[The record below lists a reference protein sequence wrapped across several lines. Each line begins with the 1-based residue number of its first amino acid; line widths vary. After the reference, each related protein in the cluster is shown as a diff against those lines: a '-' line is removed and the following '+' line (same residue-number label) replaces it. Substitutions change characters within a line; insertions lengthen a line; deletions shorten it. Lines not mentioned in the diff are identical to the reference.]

1 MRPLLF
7 FPFLFLSACVFT
19 GCTHDTAETADPW
32 TLVPVRSAMVIDLHK
47 GMQGILD
54 CVQHGFF
61 EIPSAFPAGKG
72 SIDLLK
78 QIFPE
83 GEVDDTFPMPREML
97 LCVAASGADRYDVA
111 LIFEPGPMSEKELG
125 RLLGPVDWTESS
137 YSGSRFLKI
146 ESDSAHWFL
155 TAIEGNWF
163 LTSSRLLL
171 EETIRKGGQ
180 EEEAGQSEGLI
191 KLIGSADEGTDMT
204 LFLQVEEM
212 RSLWRHWFERS
223 QLSSW
228 NGIDGWMAF
237 DLVLG
242 KDRFYFSGIVNRTEQ
257 QMPKPLQKTINHE
270 FEKQDFIP
278 ASAALW
284 STKRLNTADLQQ
296 PIGPLSE
303 LSSWFDERRSCGA
316 FFLPDDKNGQ
326 YLSPVFFLGVLETD
340 PRSILSDFQTDVAS
354 TELFRAIEII
364 HLNRNCSLDALF
376 TYQRFSTDCD
386 HFCII
391 DGRMYLSASPD
402 RLKQTINELQTGEH
416 LEGQFGPSPEEFYPS
431 GDANRHM
438 GFQNPGLAHVL
449 MHFVNGKGM
458 PSLANGEKAM
468 GPIRSGGISLL
479 QRGEWTY
486 IKGSLNSG
494 SPKNKPVRNT
504 WTASLESEVIAG
516 PFDLASHR
524 GGPRAFL
531 VQDSNYVLYLLD
543 TKGGIDWRVQLD
555 GIMLGT
561 PYAID
566 RYKNGKLQ
574 YVLNTAGSLYGF
586 DRLGNALDGFPVDL
600 DPGATAGLSVFDYD
614 EVRKYRILV
623 PCGPQVFNFDEE
635 GNAVSG
641 WAFEPMATAIVRSPI
656 LLQSGGKDF
665 LCFQSED
672 GMRLTSRA
680 GKRRWKEDLE
690 LALSPENTWWAQDRG
705 NPKLD
710 GFTGLNARGKLVH
723 IFTDGNIDSSMVT
736 ADWFRLFEGNGIRYE
751 DGILEFQTP
760 NTTRE
765 IRKEAKWERIRP
777 LKLEGQFLILAL
789 DDENN
794 KLHLFNIDGREVDG
808 FPVYG
813 DGDWAAGDFFSSG
826 RLNIVVAGSGG
837 SLIHYE
843 ASLSAD

>member
-1 MRPLLF
+1 MRPLFVIRVL
-7 FPFLFLSACVFT
+7 LISVCLFT
-19 GCTHDTAETADPW
+19 GCSDDTAESADPW
-32 TLVPVRSAMVIDLHK
+32 TLVPVRSAMVIDLHE

-61 EIPSAFPAGKG
+61 DIPSAFPSGKAAVE
-72 SIDLLK
+72 LLK
-78 QIFPE
+78 EIFPKA
-83 GEVDDTFPMPREML
+83 EVDDAFPMPKDML
-97 LCVAASGADRYDVA
+97 LCIAASGADRYDAA
-111 LIFEPGPMSEKELG
+111 LIFDPGPLSEKEIAE
-125 RLLGPVDWTESS
+125 LLAGVDWTEST

-146 ESDSAHWFL
+146 ESDSAQWFL
-155 TAIEGNWF
+155 TAIGGNWL
-163 LTSSRLLL
+163 LTGSRLLL
-171 EETIRKGGQ
+171 EETIRKGVQ
-180 EEEAGQSEGLI
+180 EEGSGMSEGMT
-191 KLIGSADEGTDMT
+191 KLISSADEGTDMT
-204 LFLQVEEM
+204 IFLQVEEM
-212 RSLWRHWFERS
+212 RSLWGHWFERS
-223 QLSSW
+223 QLPEW
-228 NGIDGWMAF
+228 NGIDGWMAL

-242 KDRFYFSGIVNRTEQ
+242 KDRFYFSGIINRAAQ
-257 QMPKPLQKTINHE
+257 QMPEPMQQTINHE

-284 STKRLNTADLQQ
+284 STKRLKTDGLQQ
-296 PIGPLSE
+296 PTGPLSE
-303 LSSWFDERRSCGA
+303 LSNWFDERRSCGT
-316 FFLPDDKNGQ
+316 FFLPDEKNGH
-326 YLSPVFFLGVLETD
+326 YLFPVFFMGTLETD
-340 PRSILSDFQTDVAS
+340 PRTILSDFQTDVAS
-354 TELFRAIEII
+354 TELFRAIEIV
-364 HLNRNCSLDALF
+364 HLDRPCSLDHLF
-376 TYQRFSTDCD
+376 PYQRFSTACD

-391 DGRMYLSASPD
+391 DGRIYLSASSD
-402 RLKQTINELQTGEH
+402 GLKQTINELQTGEH
-416 LEGQFGPSPEEFYPS
+416 LEGQFGSSPERFYPS

-458 PSLANGEKAM
+458 PSLPNSEKAL
-468 GPIRSGGISLL
+468 GLIRSGGISLL

-494 SPKNKPVRNT
+494 SLKNKPVRNT
-504 WTASLESEVIAG
+504 WTASLESPVIAG
-516 PFDLASHR
+516 PFDLPSHR

-531 VQDSNYVLYLLD
+531 VQDTNYVLYLLN
-543 TKGGIDWRVQLD
+543 TKGAIDWRVQLD
-555 GIMLGT
+555 GKILGQ

-566 RYKNGKLQ
+566 RYKNDKLQ

-586 DRLGNALDGFPVDL
+586 DRIGSALEGFPIDL
-600 DPGATAGLSVFDYD
+600 DPGATAGLTVFDYD
-614 EVRKYRILV
+614 KVRKYRILV
-623 PCGPQVFNFDEE
+623 PCGPQVLNYDEE
-635 GNAVSG
+635 GQAVSG
-641 WAFEPMATAIVRSPI
+641 WTFAPMEAPVIRSPI

-672 GMRLTSRA
+672 AMRLTSRA
-680 GKRRWKEDLE
+680 GKKRWKEDLE
-690 LALSPENTWWAQDRG
+690 MALSPGSNWWAQDRG

-765 IRKEAKWERIRP
+765 IRKEAKWERIKP
-777 LKLEGQFLILAL
+777 LMLEGQFLILAL

-813 DGDWAAGDFFSSG
+813 DGDWTAGDFFSSG
-826 RLNIVVAGSGG
+826 RLNILVAGSGG

-843 ASLSAD
+843 AALNED